1 MVIPFTPFYTDKY
14 GNEQVFFQGLWW
26 GTNFERFWQLYSD
39 RDKPPVMI
47 CRLCPGERPIFV
59 KWSAGDNRY
68 FWMKRWKERGYGFL
82 EPETQTVLPGQ
93 RKINFEEIRRANA
106 PKPVR
111 KSRQARHQASL

>member
-1 MVIPFTPFYTDKY
+1 MVIPLTPFYTDKY

-26 GTNFERFWQLYSD
+26 GTNFERLWQLYSD

-59 KWSAGDNRY
+59 
-68 FWMKRWKERGYGFL
+68 KRWKERGYGFL

-111 KSRQARHQASL
+111 KSRQARHQASI